1 MMGRFTD
8 VAMFAL
14 IILYTSELFPTT
26 VRNAAV
32 GSSLAV
38 SQFGS
43 ISAPYIIDY
52 SVRRLTIYYYT
63 VKIFSLSNLHWN
75 LDNTKLRNQCKFV
88 LPKNL

>member
-52 SVRRLTIYYYT
+52 SVKRLTYFYT
-63 VKIFSLSNLHWN
+63 VNVFSLSNVYWI
-75 LDNTKLRNQCKFV
+75 LDNTKLRNLWEFV
-88 LPKNL
+88 LVKNL

>member
-1 MMGRFTD
+1 MYSGEEELLLSVTMMGRFTD

-52 SVRRLTIYYYT
+52 SVRKINIHYHT
-63 VKIFSLSNLHWN
+63 VIF
-75 LDNTKLRNQCKFV
+75 F
-88 LPKNL
+88 